1 MIFRPTRLSGLAL
14 LLLAATQIAAANEV
28 KGEEFKPFAE
38 KHVILQLSD
47 QANEAVVLD
56 TANNLIKNYD
66 GPDMIDIEI
75 VTFGKGVRLMYA
87 DSGHEVRIAFGVD
100 LGPGVE
106 GAEAVGA
113 GLAVLAG
120 QRTAV
125 EAGEAVVGADQH
137 RHDREAVGVGGERE
151 RRADLD
157 PSYLP
162 HGARLPGAEPVDRD
176 LPAGCVRRRV

>member
-1 MIFRPTRLSGLAL
+1 MIFRSTRLSGLAV

-56 TANNLIKNYD
+56 TANNLIKNYG

-87 DSGHEVRIAFGVD
+87 ESEHQVRIASLVDNGVRFYVCLNTLD
-100 LGPGVE
+100 TIE
-106 GAEAVGA
+106 
-113 GLAVLAG
+113 
-120 QRTAV
+120 RTS
-125 EAGEAVVGADQH
+125 
-137 RHDREAVGVGGERE
+137 GERPKINPNAIMVQAGVAHIID
-151 RRADLD
+151 R
-157 PSYLP
+157 
-162 HGARLPGAEPVDRD
+162 VDDGYILIR
-176 LPAGCVRRRV
+176 P